1 MRFPRSAAILAL
13 LASAPALFAPPVHA
27 ATDAVDFAAKIAPL
41 FEEHCVDCH
50 AADDPDGELS
60 LETFASLIKG
70 GKEGKAITPGNAQD
84 SLLVKF
90 IEGRSGKEG
99 KNRFMPPGKKE
110 HLTPAEI
117 ALIRQWI
124 DAGAPPPAAE
134 TKIADVL
141 ANLPKIAPTTER
153 KKAIQA
159 LAYSPK
165 TGLIAVGS
173 YASAQLIDAA
183 TRQLRGTLGGIAG
196 KVNALVFSPD
206 GSTLFI
212 AAGDAGIGGIAYQ
225 WNVGD
230 PAHAELTRKFE
241 GHKDALYALAL
252 SPDGKTLATGSYDQ
266 KIKLWNVETGA
277 EIKTLSGHNGAIFG
291 LSFRPDG
298 KVLASASADRTVKLW
313 DVASGKRLDTFSQ
326 PLKEQTAV
334 AFAPDGRTVAAAGVD
349 NRIRVWSVSA
359 SAEEG
364 TNPLRFTRFA
374 HEGAI
379 LNLIYSA
386 DGSLIASSAA
396 DRTVKLWSAS
406 DLTEQHLLEPQP
418 DWAPAL
424 ALVSGAQLALGRLD
438 GSLAFYDTATGKPAP
453 PVKPIAE
460 TKPVGAMNPPKK
472 PAMPSV
478 PVITRIEPGG
488 LQSGTTT
495 NIRLTGRNLAG
506 IKEVKFSGASLHA
519 TVTSINPAGT
529 VADIAVAADAGA
541 PRAPVEMS
549 VLTPAGAS
557 ANEKVFV
564 DSLPQIVAAP
574 SPQPTALATL
584 PVNIWGTL
592 QATGQT
598 DQFRFSAKKGQT
610 IVFDL
615 AAKRIGSKAQAPRL
629 EILDDQHKLV
639 AANNGLDSNSDPF
652 IAFTAP
658 GDGDYTARVLEITLE
673 GSPNHSYRL
682 TVGELPYVTG
692 WWPLSVPA
700 NQESQIHLVGPNL
713 KTDFVAVK
721 AGADGE
727 ISLPLDTDHYR
738 SRVAMRV
745 AVSSLPESLEQEP
758 NDTVEQAQPLTVPA
772 SVNGRL
778 MNPRGDA
785 PDVDLYRI
793 DAEKGEQLVIET
805 RAAMFGSPADTKIE
819 VLDAKGEPVPRLLLQ
834 ATKDSWLTLRS
845 SDSNNAGIRLGQF
858 TEMALNDYMYFNGE
872 VVKILRLARGPD
884 ADMVY
889 YMRNALRR
897 DYFDTS
903 ATGHGLDEPCYVVE
917 PKPVGAK
924 IVANG
929 LPVFT
934 LYYVNDDDGERELG
948 KDSRLHFTAPAKG
961 RYFIRVSDTRGWSGE
976 RFAYRLIVRRPEPD
990 FTALLLAKT
999 PAAIP
1004 AGSGQQF
1011 VIKANRTDGF
1021 DGDVRVD
1028 ISGLPPG
1035 FYASSPLIV
1044 QAAHL
1049 TTAGCLYALPEAK
1062 AGAADFSNVK
1072 LTATATVNGKT
1083 VVKEMAGFPKITVAA
1098 PPKQAI
1104 FMEPDVAGK
1113 PEGDG
1118 KTAPAKPYEITIT
1131 PGGRVSMWLRVDRHG
1146 NDGLLALDV
1155 EGLPHG
1161 VIVDSI
1167 GLNGVQIR
1175 ANENEREI
1183 FLSCDARVPEQ
1194 DRLCQVVAGSVKVTE
1209 SIEGLQASFPVLL
1222 KVRKAP
1228 PPVQTASAK

>member
-1 MRFPRSAAILAL
+1 MRFPRSAVILAL
-13 LASAPALFAPPVHA
+13 LSSQRLWA
-27 ATDAVDFAAKIAPL
+27 ATDTVDFSAKIAPL

-60 LETFASLIKG
+60 LETFGSLIKG
-70 GKEGKAITPGNAQD
+70 GKTGKAITPGNAQD

-124 DAGAPPPAAE
+124 DAGAPPPATE
-134 TKIADVL
+134 PKIADVL
-141 ANLPKIAPTTER
+141 ANLPKIAPTAER

-183 TRQLRGTLGGIAG
+183 TRQPRGTISGLAG

-225 WNVGD
+225 WRVGD
-230 PAHAELTRKFE
+230 PGPAELVRKFE

-252 SPDGKTLATGSYDQ
+252 SPDGETLATGSYDQ

-277 EIKTLSGHNGAIFG
+277 EIKTLNGHNGAIFG

-349 NRIRVWSVSA
+349 NRIRVWTVSA
-359 SAEEG
+359 AAEEG

-379 LNLIYSA
+379 LNLVFSG

-406 DLTEQHLLEPQP
+406 DLTELHLLGPQP

-424 ALVSGAQLALGRLD
+424 ALVGGAKLALGRLD
-438 GSLAFYDTATGKPAP
+438 GSLAFYDTATGKLAP
-453 PVKPIAE
+453 PPPPMA
-460 TKPVGAMNPPKK
+460 AMNPPKK
-472 PAMPSV
+472 PAMPLA
-478 PVITRIEPGG
+478 PVITRLEPGG

-506 IKEVKFSGASLHA
+506 MKEVKFSGAGLHA
-519 TVTSINPAGT
+519 SITSINPAGT
-529 VADIAVAADAGA
+529 IADLAVAADAGA
-541 PRAPVEMS
+541 SRAQVGMS
-549 VLTPAGAS
+549 VVTPAGAS
-557 ANEKVFV
+557 VIENVFV
-564 DSLPQIVAAP
+564 DSLPQIVAAA
-574 SPQPTALATL
+574 SPQPAKLDAL
-584 PVNIWGTL
+584 PINIWGTL

-598 DQFRFSAKKGQT
+598 DQFRFSARKGQT

-615 AAKRIGSKAQAPRL
+615 AAKRIGSKALAPRL
-629 EILDDQHKLV
+629 EILDAQHKLI
-639 AANNGLDSNSDPF
+639 AANNGLDSGSDPF
-652 IAFTAP
+652 IAFSAP
-658 GDGDYTARVLEITLE
+658 GDGEYTVRVLEITLE

-713 KTDFVAVK
+713 KTEFVTVK

-727 ISLPLDTDHYR
+727 ITLPLDTELYR

-745 AVSSLPESLEQEP
+745 AVSSLPETLEQEP
-758 NDTVEQAQPLTVPA
+758 NDTVDQAQPLTVPA

-778 MNPRGDA
+778 MNPNGDG

-819 VLDAKGEPVPRLLLQ
+819 VLDEKGQPVPRLLLQ

-845 SDSNNAGIRLGQF
+845 SDSNNSGIRLGQF
-858 TEMALNDYMYFNGE
+858 SEMALNDYMYFNGE

-884 ADMVY
+884 ADMIY

-903 ATGHGLDEPCYVVE
+903 ASGHGLDEPCYVVE

-961 RYFIRVSDTRGWSGE
+961 RYLIRVSDTRGWGGE

-990 FTALLLAKT
+990 FAASLFAKT
-999 PAAIP
+999 PAVIP

-1011 VIKANRTDGF
+1011 IVKANRTDGF

-1035 FYASSPLIV
+1035 FYASTPVVV

-1049 TTAGCLYALPEAK
+1049 TAAGCLYALPEAK
-1062 AGAADFSNVK
+1062 PGAADFRNVK
-1072 LTATATVNGKT
+1072 VTATATLNGQE
-1083 VVKEMAGFPKITVAA
+1083 VVKEITGFPKITVAA
-1098 PPKQAI
+1098 PPKQAL
-1104 FMEPDVAGK
+1104 FMEPDIAGK

-1118 KTAPAKPYEITIT
+1118 RTAPAKPYEITIT
-1131 PGGRVSMWLRVDRHG
+1131 PGGRVSAWLRVDRHG

-1175 ANENEREI
+1175 ANENERGI
-1183 FLSCDARVPEQ
+1183 FLSCDSRVPEQ

-1209 SIEGLQASFPVLL
+1209 SIEGLQSSFPILL

-1228 PPVQTASAK
+1228 PAVQTASAK

>member
-13 LASAPALFAPPVHA
+13 LASTHLRA
-27 ATDAVDFAAKIAPL
+27 ATDAVDYAAKIAPL

-50 AADDPDGELS
+50 AADDPDGELN
-60 LETFASLIKG
+60 LETFTSMIKG
-70 GKEGKAITPGNAQD
+70 GKAGKVITPGNAQD

-110 HLTPAEI
+110 HLTPSEI

-134 TKIADVL
+134 PKIADAL
-141 ANLPKIAPTTER
+141 ANLPKIPPRANQ

-183 TRQLRGTLGGIAG
+183 TRQTRGTLGGIAG

-212 AAGDAGIGGIAYQ
+212 AAGEAGIGGVAYQ
-225 WNVGD
+225 WRVGD
-230 PAHAELTRKFE
+230 PGRPDLTRKFE

-252 SPDGKTLATGSYDQ
+252 SPDGRTLATGSYDQ
-266 KIKLWNVETGA
+266 KVKLWSTETGA
-277 EIKTLSGHNGAIFG
+277 EIKTLNGHNGAVFG

-313 DVASGKRLDTFSQ
+313 EVASGKRLDTFSQ
-326 PLKEQTAV
+326 PLKDQTAV
-334 AFAPDGRTVAAAGVD
+334 AFSPDGGTVASGGAD

-359 SAEEG
+359 NAEEG
-364 TNPLRFTRFA
+364 TNPLRFTRYA
-374 HEGAI
+374 HDGAI
-379 LNLIYSA
+379 LNLIFSA

-418 DWAPAL
+418 DWTPGL
-424 ALVSGAQLALGRLD
+424 ALVGGTQLALGRLD
-438 GSLAFYDTATGKPAP
+438 GSLAFYDTATGKPSP
-453 PVKPIAE
+453 PP
-460 TKPVGAMNPPKK
+460 KPVAEMMAVKK
-472 PAMPSV
+472 PAMPPI
-478 PVITRIEPGG
+478 PVITRLEPGG
-488 LQSGTTT
+488 VPSGTTT
-495 NIRLTGRNLAG
+495 NLRLTGQNLAG
-506 IKEVKFSGASLHA
+506 LKEVRFSSASLHA
-519 TVTSINPAGT
+519 TVTSINAAGT
-529 VADIAVAADAGA
+529 VAEIAVAADAGA
-541 PRAPVEMS
+541 ARAQIGMS
-549 VLTPAGAS
+549 VVTPAGAS
-557 ANEKVFV
+557 ASDKVFL
-564 DSLPQIVAAP
+564 DSLPQIVAIP
-574 SPQPTALATL
+574 SPEPTALSAL
-584 PVNIWGTL
+584 PVNIWGAL
-592 QATGQT
+592 RATGQT

-615 AAKRIGSKAQAPRL
+615 AARRIESKALTPRL
-629 EILDDQHKLV
+629 EILDDQHKLI
-639 AANNGLDSNSDPF
+639 AANNGLDSSSDPF

-658 GDGDYTARVLEITLE
+658 ADGEYTARVLEITLE
-673 GSPNHSYRL
+673 GSPDHAYRL

-713 KTDFVAVK
+713 KTDFMTVK

-727 ISLPLDTDHYR
+727 IMLPLDTDHYR
-738 SRVAMRV
+738 GRVAMRV
-745 AVSSLPESLEQEP
+745 AVSSLPETLEQEP
-758 NDTVEQAQPLTVPA
+758 NDTVDQAQPLTVPA

-778 MNPRGDA
+778 MNPRGDG
-785 PDVDLYRI
+785 PDVDLYRV

-819 VLDAKGEPVPRLLLQ
+819 VLDAQGEPVPRLLLQ

-845 SDSNNAGIRLGQF
+845 SDSNNPGIRLGQF
-858 TEMALNDYMYFNGE
+858 SEMALNDYMYFNGE

-889 YMRNALRR
+889 YMRNGSRR

-903 ATGHGLDEPCYVVE
+903 ASGHGLDEPCYVVE

-948 KDSRLHFTAPAKG
+948 KDSLLHFTAPEKG
-961 RYFIRVSDTRGWSGE
+961 RYLIRVSDTRGWSGE

-990 FTALLLAKT
+990 FETTLAGKA

-1011 VIKANRTDGF
+1011 IVKANRTDGF
-1021 DGDVRVD
+1021 DGDVQVD

-1035 FYASSPLIV
+1035 FYASTPLIV
-1044 QAAHL
+1044 QSAHL
-1049 TTAGCLYALPEAK
+1049 TAPGCLYALPDAK
-1062 AGAADFSNVK
+1062 PGAADFTNVK
-1072 LTATATVNGKT
+1072 LTATATVNGKL
-1083 VVKEMAGFPKITVAA
+1083 VVKEMAGFSKITVAA
-1098 PPKQAI
+1098 PPKQAL
-1104 FMEPDVAGK
+1104 FMEPDAAGK

-1118 KTAPAKPYEITIT
+1118 KTAPAKPYEITIA
-1131 PGGRVSMWLRVDRHG
+1131 PGGRVSAWLRVDRHG

-1183 FLSCDARVPEQ
+1183 FLSCDSRVPEQ
-1194 DRLCQVVAGSVKVTE
+1194 DRLCQVVAGAVRVTE
-1209 SIEGLQASFPVLL
+1209 SIPGLQASFPILL
-1222 KVRKAP
+1222 KVRKTA
-1228 PPVQTASAK
+1228 PVQTASAK

>member
-1 MRFPRSAAILAL
+1 MRFPRLSHLAAILAL
-13 LASAPALFAPPVHA
+13 LASTRLHA
-27 ATDAVDFAAKIAPL
+27 ATDVVDFSAKIAPL
-41 FEEHCVDCH
+41 FEEHCSDCH
-50 AADDPDGELS
+50 ADDDPDGKLDLS
-60 LETFASLIKG
+60 TFATLMKG
-70 GKEGKAITPGNAQD
+70 GKAGKVITPGNSQD

-90 IEGRSGKEG
+90 LEGRSGKEG
-99 KNRFMPPGKKE
+99 KNQFMPPGKKE
-110 HLTPAEI
+110 HLTSTEI

-124 DAGAPPPAAE
+124 DAGAPAPAAE
-134 TKIADVL
+134 PKIADVL
-141 ANLPKIAPTTER
+141 ANLPKIAPKAGH

-165 TGLIAVGS
+165 TGLFAVGS
-173 YASAQLIDAA
+173 YASVQLIDAA
-183 TRQLRGTLGGIAG
+183 TRQPRGNLEGIAG

-206 GSTLFI
+206 GATLFV

-225 WNVGD
+225 WRVGD
-230 PAHAELTRKFE
+230 PAHPELARKFE

-277 EIKTLSGHNGAIFG
+277 EIKTLSGHNGAIYG

-334 AFAPDGRTVAAAGVD
+334 AFAPDGKTVAAGGVD
-349 NRIRVWSVSA
+349 NRIRVWGVSA
-359 SAEEG
+359 NAEEG
-364 TNPLRFTRFA
+364 TNPLRFTRYA

-379 LNLIYSA
+379 LNLIFSA

-406 DLTEQHLLEPQP
+406 DLTERHLLEPQP
-418 DWAPAL
+418 DWTPAL
-424 ALVSGAQLALGRLD
+424 ALVGESQLALGRLD
-438 GSLAFYDTATGKPAP
+438 GSLAFYDAATGKPAP
-453 PVKPIAE
+453 PPKPAAGM
-460 TKPVGAMNPPKK
+460 KPMKK
-472 PAMPSV
+472 PAMPAA
-478 PVITRIEPGG
+478 PAITRIEPGG
-488 LQSGTTT
+488 LQSGTTA
-495 NIRLTGRNLAG
+495 NLRLTGKNLAG
-506 IKEVKFSGASLHA
+506 IKAVKFSDAKLHA
-519 TVTSINPAGT
+519 TVTSINTAGT
-529 VADIAVAADAGA
+529 VAEIAVTADAGA
-541 PRAPVEMS
+541 PRTRVGIS
-549 VLTPAGAS
+549 VITPAGAS
-557 ANEKVFV
+557 VAAEVYV

-574 SPQPTALATL
+574 SPQPIALAAL
-584 PVNIWGTL
+584 PINVWGTL

-598 DQFRFSAKKGQT
+598 DQFRFSARKGQT

-615 AAKRIGSKAQAPRL
+615 AAKRIGSKAQTPRL
-629 EILDDQHKLV
+629 EILDDQHKLI
-639 AANNGLDSNSDPF
+639 ASNNGLDSSSDPF

-658 GDGDYTARVLEITLE
+658 ADGEYTARVLEITLE

-713 KTDFVAVK
+713 KKDFVTVK

-727 ISLPLDTDHYR
+727 IALPLDTENYR

-778 MNPRGDA
+778 MNPRGGG

-805 RAAMFGSPADTKIE
+805 RAAMLGSPADTKIE
-819 VLDAKGEPVPRLLLQ
+819 VLDSKGEPVPRMLLQ

-845 SDSNNAGIRLGQF
+845 ADSNAPGIRLGQF
-858 TEMALNDYMYFNGE
+858 SEMALNDYMYFNGE

-903 ATGHGLDEPCYVVE
+903 ATGHGLDEPCYAVE
-917 PKPVGAK
+917 PKPVGSK
-924 IVANG
+924 IVPNG

-948 KDSRLHFTAPAKG
+948 KDSRLHFTAPEKG
-961 RYFIRVSDTRGWSGE
+961 RYIIRVSDTRGWSGE
-976 RFAYRLIVRRPEPD
+976 RFAYRLIVRKPEPD
-990 FTALLLAKT
+990 FNTELVTKA
-999 PAAIP
+999 PVNIP
-1004 AGSGQQF
+1004 AGSGEQF
-1011 VIKANRTDGF
+1011 IVKANRADGF

-1028 ISGLPPG
+1028 ITGLPPG
-1035 FYASSPLIV
+1035 FYASSPVIV

-1049 TTAGCLYALPEAK
+1049 TDAGCLYALPDAK
-1062 AGAADFSNVK
+1062 PGPADFSHVK
-1072 LTATATVNGKT
+1072 ITATATVNGKE
-1083 VVKEMAGFPKITVAA
+1083 VVKEMPGFPKITVAA

-1104 FMEPDVAGK
+1104 FMEPDAAGK
-1113 PEGDG
+1113 PVGDG
-1118 KTAPAKPYEITIT
+1118 KTAPPKPYEITIA
-1131 PGGRVSMWLRVDRHG
+1131 PGGRVSAWLRVDRHG
-1146 NDGLLALDV
+1146 NENLLALDV

-1183 FLSCDARVPEQ
+1183 FLSCDSRVPEQ
-1194 DRLCQVVAGSVKVTE
+1194 DRLFQVVAGSVRVTE
-1209 SIEGLQASFPVLL
+1209 SVPGLQSSFPVLL
-1222 KVRKAP
+1222 KVRKPAP
-1228 PPVQTASAK
+1228 APTQTASAK

>member
-1 MRFPRSAAILAL
+1 MRFPSSAAILAL
-13 LASAPALFAPPVHA
+13 LASSTRLCA
-27 ATDAVDFAAKIAPL
+27 ATDAVDFSAKIAPL
-41 FEEHCVDCH
+41 FEEHCNDCH
-50 AADDPDGELS
+50 AADDPDGELN

-70 GKEGKAITPGNAQD
+70 GKAGKVITPGNAQD

-124 DAGAPPPAAE
+124 DAGAPPPATEA
-134 TKIADVL
+134 KIADVL
-141 ANLPKIAPTTER
+141 ANLPKIAPVTDR

-183 TRQLRGTLGGIAG
+183 TRQPRGTLEGIAG

-206 GSTLFI
+206 GSTLFV

-225 WNVGD
+225 WRVDD
-230 PAHAELTRKFE
+230 PAHAQLARKFE

-252 SPDGKTLATGSYDQ
+252 SPDGETLATGSYDQ

-334 AFAPDGRTVAAAGVD
+334 AFAPDGATVAAGGMD

-359 SAEEG
+359 NAEEG
-364 TNPLRFTRFA
+364 TNPLRFTRYA
-374 HEGAI
+374 HEGAL
-379 LNLIYSA
+379 LNLIFSA
-386 DGSLIASSAA
+386 DGSLIASGAA

-406 DLTEQHLLEPQP
+406 DLTERHLLEPQP
-418 DWAPAL
+418 DWTPAL
-424 ALVSGAQLALGRLD
+424 ALISGGQLALGRLD
-438 GSLAFYDTATGKPAP
+438 GSLAFYDTATGKPAQP
-453 PVKPIAE
+453 PKPMAE
-460 TKPVGAMNPPKK
+460 TKAEKK
-472 PAMPSV
+472 PAMPAV

-488 LQSGTTT
+488 LQSGATA
-495 NIRLTGRNLAG
+495 NIRVTGRNLAG
-506 IKEVKFSGASLHA
+506 IKEVKFSGSSLHA
-519 TVTSINPAGT
+519 TVISINPAGT
-529 VADIAVAADAGA
+529 VAEIAVAADAGA
-541 PRAPVEMS
+541 PRAQVEMS
-549 VLTPAGAS
+549 VVTPAGAS
-557 ANEKVFV
+557 AGDKVFV
-564 DSLPQIVAAP
+564 DSLPQIVAA
-574 SPQPTALATL
+574 SPQPTALTAL

-592 QATGQT
+592 AATGQT
-598 DQFRFSAKKGQT
+598 DQFHFSAKKGQT

-615 AAKRIGSKAQAPRL
+615 AAKRIGSKAQTPRL
-629 EILDDQHKLV
+629 EILDDQRKLI

-658 GDGDYTARVLEITLE
+658 GDGEYTARVLEITLE

-700 NQESQIHLVGPNL
+700 NQESQVHLVGPNL
-713 KTDFVAVK
+713 KTDFVTVK

-727 ISLPLDTDHYR
+727 ITLPLDSDHYR
-738 SRVAMRV
+738 GRVAMRV

-758 NDTVEQAQPLTVPA
+758 NDTIETAQPLTVPA

-778 MNPRGDA
+778 LNPRGEGPDA
-785 PDVDLYRI
+785 DLYRI
-793 DAEKGEQLVIET
+793 DAEQGEQLVIET
-805 RAAMFGSPADTKIE
+805 RAASFGSPADTKIE
-819 VLDAKGEPVPRLLLQ
+819 VLDAKGEPVPRMLLQ

-889 YMRNALRR
+889 YMRNGLRR

-903 ATGHGLDEPCYVVE
+903 ASGHGLDEPCYVVE

-934 LYYVNDDDGERELG
+934 LYYVNDDDAERELG

-961 RYFIRVSDTRGWSGE
+961 RYIIRVSDTRGWSGE

-990 FTALLLAKT
+990 FTASLVVKT
-999 PAAIP
+999 PDAIP

-1011 VIKANRTDGF
+1011 IVKANRTDGF

-1035 FYASSPLIV
+1035 FYASTPLVV

-1049 TTAGCLYALPEAK
+1049 STAGCLYALPDAK
-1062 AGAADFSNVK
+1062 PGATDFGNVK
-1072 LTATATVNGKT
+1072 ITATATVNGKAI
-1083 VVKEMAGFPKITVAA
+1083 VKEVTGFPKITVAA
-1098 PPKQAI
+1098 PPKQMI
-1104 FMEPDVAGK
+1104 FMEPDIAGK
-1113 PEGDG
+1113 PEGNG
-1118 KTAPAKPYEITIT
+1118 KTAPTKPYEITIA
-1131 PGGRVSMWLRVDRHG
+1131 PGGRVSAWLRVDRHG
-1146 NDGLLALDV
+1146 NEGLLALDV

-1183 FLSCDARVPEQ
+1183 FLSCDSRVPEQ

-1209 SIEGLQASFPVLL
+1209 SIEGLQSSFPVLL
-1222 KVRKAP
+1222 KVRKPA
-1228 PPVQTASAK
+1228 PVQTASAK